1 MPVQSLSTEA
11 AVLHEL
17 SRLGFPP
24 FDLVLKTK
32 QDARA
37 SGRAARR
44 VRADAEI
51 ELSWGGKRERFLVE
65 CKAVATPMQVE
76 SALAQLRQL
85 TDSGTASRMLVAPYL
100 ASGTLERLA
109 REGVSGID
117 LAGNGVVTVPGRW
130 FVLRTGNDNPYPA
143 SSPIKNVYRGRSS
156 LVCRALLLRRGYPS
170 VGALVK
176 RLSGTGVTQATVSKV
191 IKALEEELIVDRAPA
206 AAGAR
211 GIRLAQPA
219 ELLDRL
225 VANYR
230 PPRPTRV
237 LRGVPAADDPR
248 RTPAAVIT
256 ALAERAGV
264 RVAVDMVAPYAPF
277 PGNAELPIYVESLA
291 PVLDAAAI
299 REDDRFATIR
309 LVETDDP
316 TAYFDARRFGEMCC
330 VSPMQAY
337 LELATGTKRDRE
349 IAEVVRA
356 RVLKEAER
364 ADESAAPPATST

>member
-1 MPVQSLSTEA
+1 MPVQSVRTEA
-11 AVLHEL
+11 AVLREL

-24 FDLVLKTK
+24 FDLVLKTR

-37 SGRAARR
+37 SGRTVGK

-51 ELSWGGKRERFLVE
+51 ELSWEGKRERFLVE
-65 CKAVATPMQVE
+65 CKAVATPIQVE
-76 SALAQLRQL
+76 SALAQLRRL
-85 TDSGTASRMLVAPYL
+85 VDSGTASRMLVAPYL
-100 ASGTLERLA
+100 APATLERLA

-191 IKALEEELIVDRAPA
+191 IKVLEEELIVDRAPA
-206 AAGAR
+206 AR

-248 RTPAAVIT
+248 QTAAAVIA

-277 PGNAELPIYVESLA
+277 PGNAEIPIYVESLA
-291 PVLDAAAI
+291 PLLDAAAI
-299 REDDRFATIR
+299 REDDRFATIK

-316 TAYFDARRFGEMCC
+316 AAYFDARRFGEMCC
-330 VSPMQAY
+330 VSPTQAY

-349 IAEVVRA
+349 IAEIVRA
-356 RVLKEAER
+356 RVLREAER
-364 ADESAAPPATST
+364 ADEGAAPLAPST